1 MRIFVYKFLI
11 IVIGI
16 FILYQVTIGYTVLKI
31 QQKLFSL
38 NSKENS
44 IFVKDKIRKEL
55 IAGLKKEKIFND
67 KDRSLIK
74 KLYKKIYLE
83 LQSLN

>member
-11 IVIGI
+11 IVTGI
-16 FILYQVTIGYTVLKI
+16 FILYQVTIGYTLLKI

-55 IAGLKKEKIFND
+55 IAGLKKDKIFND
-67 KDRSLIK
+67 KDRILIK

>member
-11 IVIGI
+11 IVTGI
-16 FILYQVTIGYTVLKI
+16 FILYQVTIGYTLLKI

-67 KDRSLIK
+67 KDRILIK

>member
-16 FILYQVTIGYTVLKI
+16 FILYQVTIGYTLLKI

-55 IAGLKKEKIFND
+55 IAGLKKDKIFND
-67 KDRSLIK
+67 KDRILIK

>member
-11 IVIGI
+11 IVTGI
-16 FILYQVTIGYTVLKI
+16 FILYQVTIGYTVFKL

-55 IAGLKKEKIFND
+55 IAGLKKDKIFNE
-67 KDRSLIK
+67 KDRILIK

>member
-55 IAGLKKEKIFND
+55 IAGLKKDKIFND
-67 KDRSLIK
+67 KDRILIK

>member
-67 KDRSLIK
+67 KDRILIK